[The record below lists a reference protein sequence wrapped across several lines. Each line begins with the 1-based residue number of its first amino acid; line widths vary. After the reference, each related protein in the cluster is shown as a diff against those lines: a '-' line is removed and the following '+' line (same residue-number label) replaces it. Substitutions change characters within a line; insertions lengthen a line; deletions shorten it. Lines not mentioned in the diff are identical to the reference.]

1 MQPVALFDSNVWI
14 SAFLNPA
21 GAPAQLT
28 DAWLA
33 DRLDVVASLPLL
45 AEVHDVLRRPRIKRK
60 YRLPEADIARYCELI
75 AARAT
80 LVPLTG
86 SLTICRDPDDDC
98 ILETAIVGK
107 VQHLV
112 TRDDDIKQDPLVR
125 RFLHA
130 RGIQVVTVSHMLR
143 ILAALP
149 S

>member
-1 MQPVALFDSNVWI
+1 MPPAALFDSNVWI
-14 SAFLNPA
+14 SALLNPV

-33 DRLDVVASLPLL
+33 RRVDVVASLPLL
-45 AEVHDVLRRPRIKRK
+45 DEVHDVLRRPRIKRK
-60 YRLPEADIARYCELI
+60 YRIPETDIAQYCELI

-80 LVPLTG
+80 LIPLTG
-86 SLTICRDPDDDC
+86 TLTICRDPDDDH
-98 ILETAIVGK
+98 ILETAVVGK
-107 VQHLV
+107 VRYLV
-112 TRDDDIKQDPLVR
+112 TRDDDIKQDPRVR

-143 ILAALP
+143 ILATLP